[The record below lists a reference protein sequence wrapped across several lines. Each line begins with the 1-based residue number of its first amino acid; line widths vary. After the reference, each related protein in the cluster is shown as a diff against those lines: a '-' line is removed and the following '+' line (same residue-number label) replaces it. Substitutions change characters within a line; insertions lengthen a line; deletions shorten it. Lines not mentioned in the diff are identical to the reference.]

1 MTTASKNVNNI
12 TASGE
17 YRRGVFLSSKQRFS
31 EAIRT
36 TNALSSNLISYQNT
50 RTKLYKYT
58 ENAPPSAYLYTNET
72 TEEDDDENSAAKAI
86 LIRDTCIKAVL
97 KMSKE
102 NKNSEHTLIHT
113 QKTTTALTKSQDS
126 RYYKNLFAKRS
137 FISNR
142 QNL

>member
-1 MTTASKNVNNI
+1 MDTLRSD
-12 TASGE
+12 
-17 YRRGVFLSSKQRFS
+17 
-31 EAIRT
+31 
-36 TNALSSNLISYQNT
+36 LISHQNT

-58 ENAPPSAYLYTNET
+58 ENAPLSAYLYTNET
-72 TEEDDDENSAAKAI
+72 TEDDDENSATKAI
-86 LIRDTCIKAVL
+86 LIHDTCIKAVL